1 MYTSFHGN
9 IIVKII
15 VIVKTIVKTIVIT
28 IVKIDND
35 CENTL
40 LYKTWKVIKSILDTM
55 GLEPT
60 TSTNTS
66 TVGKAHTITTK
77 LS

>member
-1 MYTSFHGN
+1 MYTFLELTSLLVNAQHTLSP
-9 IIVKII
+9 VLLSLKP
-15 VIVKTIVKTIVIT
+15 VLST
-28 IVKIDND
+28 D

-66 TVGKAHTITTK
+66 MVGKAHTITTK